1 MKLGWLEAATLA
13 AASVASAS
21 VSTFITLTIPVAF
34 IVQRLIVVARSGPR
48 ILSPILPVSMVD
60 RRWRVGRGLQ
70 TRRGIRLQ
78 SHSSR
83 EG

>member
-21 VSTFITLTIPVAF
+21 VSTFIAQIVPVSF
-34 IVQRLIVVARSGPR
+34 IAQKLIVVARSGPR
-48 ILSPILPVSMVD
+48 ILSPTLPVPMVD

-70 TRRGIRLQ
+70 TRCGIRL
-78 SHSSR
+78 
-83 EG
+83 